1 MKIDLT
7 PQKIAAIAK
16 SEAGKLPPFLQKVHT
31 AAVNEKNK
39 LMPPTPSWQGRNLG
53 QQLARDIKQVTTKK
67 K

>member
-7 PQKIAAIAK
+7 PQKIAAIAR
-16 SEAGKLPPFLQKVHT
+16 SEAGKLPAFLKNAHT

-39 LMPPTPSWQGRNLG
+39 VMPPNPKWQGRNLG
-53 QQLARDIKQVTTKK
+53 QQLVRDVKQVIQKK